1 MHELKYRR
9 MVVNA
14 AHKAQERTVN
24 VDGVV
29 MRLGKGTVLYG
40 NRALAAAH
48 MDTVRKR
55 RHMMLR
61 IRVKVHP
68 GKGHIP
74 THLGQPTKAVQVIH
88 RHLCHGKVA
97 ALGKKGACR
106 LSAVVHRESDRL
118 PDLIFLLPHGP
129 HIKGARPG
137 AAGAVQSK
145 KRLVHLT
152 EHRLPLVTH
161 GAAAVLV
168 VAHLPVILLGK
179 GTLLKKDHAAA
190 VHIKGLILR
199 HSIADRVALLGGH
212 LQFHI
217 GGTGVTNGKIPQS
230 DLPTPQYAQ
239 SADVA
244 VEHKN
249 GAVPVQG
256 QLLFILQQNAKGL
269 FRPLKA
275 VCIAGVYQ
283 QTLAI
288 VFVKMVLPLGKVQG
302 VPRLHL
308 AQGFRHP
315 DGNILRQAKLRH
327 FIDHNEPH
335 K

>member
-1 MHELKYRR
+1 M
-9 MVVNA
+9 
-14 AHKAQERTVN
+14 
-24 VDGVV
+24 
-29 MRLGKGTVLYG
+29 
-40 NRALAAAH
+40 
-48 MDTVRKR
+48 
-55 RHMMLR
+55 
-61 IRVKVHP
+61 
-68 GKGHIP
+68 
-74 THLGQPTKAVQVIH
+74 
-88 RHLCHGKVA
+88 
-97 ALGKKGACR
+97 
-106 LSAVVHRESDRL
+106 
-118 PDLIFLLPHGP
+118 
-129 HIKGARPG
+129 
-137 AAGAVQSK
+137 QSK

-152 EHRLPLVTH
+152 EHHLPPVTH
-161 GAAAVLV
+161 GAAAVLI

-212 LQFHI
+212 LQLHI

-249 GAVPVQG
+249 GTVPVQG
-256 QLLFILQQNAKGL
+256 QLLFILQQNAKSL

-275 VCIAGVYQ
+275 VCIAGVHQ

-288 VFVKMVLPLGKVQG
+288 VFVKMVLPLRKMQG

-308 AQGFRHP
+308 AQSFRHP
-315 DGNILRQAKLRH
+315 GGNILRQAKLRH